1 MRWIVPVGGLVCLAA
16 LTATASL
23 LIRAPSA
30 RASSGRA
37 PASAGVSPATSKNV
51 GPATER
57 ACQDNDHDG
66 YGIGC
71 EAGNDCNDSDAQIH
85 PGQAETA
92 NLRDDDCDAL
102 VDEGLGR
109 ALPEYNPNPVRVAAS
124 VLLMG
129 SPPGQGAADEHPL
142 HRVDVSAFSID
153 RYEVT
158 NARYAA
164 CLKAGTCERPALASS
179 AKRESYFYAPEFANY
194 PVVFVSWEQA
204 EAFCRWDH
212 GRLPT
217 EAEWELAA
225 RGPAPSQRV
234 FPWGDEPADC
244 SKANMGG
251 PTGCLGDTDLV
262 GRRTA
267 GASFWGAMDM
277 AGNVWEWTADWYDPG
292 YYTSSPDRDPQG
304 PSRGTLKV
312 MRGGCWASGSDSL
325 RVSCRKAEL
334 PGTWAPNVGFRC
346 VRPEGG

>member
-1 MRWIVPVGGLVCLAA
+1 MRWILPVGGLVCLAA
-16 LTATASL
+16 LTAGATL
-23 LIRAPSA
+23 VIRTPAA
-30 RASSGRA
+30 RASLGPVLA
-37 PASAGVSPATSKNV
+37 PNGVSRAHGMEV
-51 GPATER
+51 GTGPGR
-57 ACQDNDHDG
+57 ACQDNDGDG
-66 YGIGC
+66 YGVGC

-85 PGQAETA
+85 PGQAEKA
-92 NLRDDDCDAL
+92 NLRDDDCNAL

-109 ALPEYNPNPVRVAAS
+109 ALPLDARPVRVAAS
-124 VLLMG
+124 ALLMG
-129 SPPGQGAADEHPL
+129 SPPDQGAADEHPM
-142 HRVDVSAFSID
+142 HRVDVSAFWID

-164 CLKAGTCERPALASS
+164 CMKAGACSRPALASS
-179 AKRESYFYAPEFANY
+179 AKRESYLYAPEFGNY

-204 EAFCRWDH
+204 DAFCRWDR

-225 RGPAPSQRV
+225 RGAAPSMRV

-244 SKANMGG
+244 TKANMGG
-251 PTGCLGDTDLV
+251 PAGCLGDTDLV

-267 GASFWGAMDM
+267 GISPWGAMDM
-277 AGNVWEWTADWYDPG
+277 AGNVWEWTADWYDAG
-292 YYTSSPDRDPQG
+292 YYAASPDRDPRG

-334 PGTWAPNVGFRC
+334 PGTWAPNVGLRC